1 VSNEP
6 NFRGASSLPAE
17 QGDLR
22 RQQEV
27 AKSIKGALPEFVANG
42 RMVTGSLTDAGETS
56 VSHGLKR
63 SIKGWVLVSPSGD
76 ADRVSVVQTGGDSN
90 VVKLK
95 NVGAT
100 GSLSF
105 SLWVF

>member
-1 VSNEP
+1 MSNEP
-6 NFRGASSLPAE
+6 NLRGVAQLPPDQA
-17 QGDLR
+17 DLR
-22 RQQEV
+22 RQQEIG
-27 AKSIKGALPEFVANG
+27 KSIKGAIPEWVASG
-42 RMVTGSLTDAGETS
+42 RMVSGSLSDADECS

-63 SIKGWVLVSPSGD
+63 SIKGWILVSPSGD
-76 ADRVSVVQTGGDSN
+76 ADRVSVVQTGSDSN

-100 GSLSF
+100 GDLSF

>member
-1 VSNEP
+1 MSREP

-17 QGDLR
+17 QADLR

-27 AKSIKGALPEFVANG
+27 AKSVKGAVPEWISSG
-42 RMVTGSLTDAGETS
+42 RMVTGSLSDANEGS
-56 VSHGLKR
+56 VTHGLR
-63 SIKGWVLVSPSGD
+63 RTIKGWVLVSPGGD
-76 ADRVSVVQTGGDSN
+76 ADRVSVVQTGADSS

-95 NVGAT
+95 NLGAT
-100 GSLSF
+100 GTLSF